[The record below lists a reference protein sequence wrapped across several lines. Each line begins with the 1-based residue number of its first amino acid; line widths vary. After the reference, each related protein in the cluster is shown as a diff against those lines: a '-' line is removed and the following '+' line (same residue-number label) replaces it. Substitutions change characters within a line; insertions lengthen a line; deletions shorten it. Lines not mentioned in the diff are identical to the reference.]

1 MNGDTAQGANMN
13 FLLSVFPINTLTS
26 ELEETLGTI
35 LSYPF
40 RPVQGTQV

>member
-1 MNGDTAQGANMN
+1 MNGDTVQAANVN

-26 ELEETLGTI
+26 ELEETLETV